1 MLEKLPK
8 SPKVCLCIVSKII
21 FPDCSN
27 TVAVGLEVVVVDVT
41 VVEVLVTSV
50 RGRIL
55 SRRPIVSCS
64 EDALPW
70 THRPI
75 HRFLQMNGLV

>member
-8 SPKVCLCIVSKII
+8 SPKVCHSNVSKIKS
-21 FPDCSN
+21 PDGSN
-27 TVAVGLEVVVVDVT
+27 TVTVSLVVVVDVT

-50 RGRIL
+50 RGRVL
-55 SRRPIVSCS
+55 SRRPVVSCS

-75 HRFLQMNGLV
+75 S